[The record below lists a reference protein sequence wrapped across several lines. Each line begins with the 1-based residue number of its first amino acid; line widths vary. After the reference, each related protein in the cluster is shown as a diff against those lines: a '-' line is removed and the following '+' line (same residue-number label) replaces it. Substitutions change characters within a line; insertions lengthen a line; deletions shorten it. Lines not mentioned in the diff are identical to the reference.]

1 MKFVKSNTLEMQR
14 KCKINKVKVKLYD
27 KWEKKIFETMKMKF
41 PHKMDEKSKWKIG
54 ARTTH
59 YCF

>member
-1 MKFVKSNTLEMQR
+1 MQR